1 MAENRRTDGL
11 LPTHIGIIMDGNGRW
26 AQKRGLPRSAGH
38 KQGARVFRNIVRY
51 CREIGIGYLTVYAF
65 STENW
70 KRPQSEIDAIM
81 DLLRDYLDELERHG
95 DEQQG
100 VLRFI
105 GDMEPLAEDLRLRIA
120 EVQERTAGREGIVV
134 NIALNYGGRAEIV
147 HAVQQAVRLSR
158 QGSLAEEAVDE
169 ALVDSLMY
177 TVGQPPVDLDRAP
190 QRGAADLPTS
200 CSGREPMRNLSL
212 WMCFGRIS
220 HQAIWIGPLQNFS
233 SAAGVLEGF
242 HLEAENHHSLCRPM
256 RAGCGAG

>member
-38 KQGARVFRNIVRY
+38 KQGACVFRNIVRY

-81 DLLRDYLDELERHG
+81 DLLRDYLDELERHS

-177 TVGQPPVDLDRAP
+177 TVGQPPVDLIVRPSGEQRISNFLLWQGAYAELVFMDVLWPDFTPGDLDRAIAEF
-190 QRGAADLPTS
+190 RRRS
-200 CSGREPMRNLSL
+200 RR
-212 WMCFGRIS
+212 FGGIS
-220 HQAIWIGPLQNFS
+220 S
-233 SAAGVLEGF
+233 
-242 HLEAENHHSLCRPM
+242 
-256 RAGCGAG
+256 

>member
-147 HAVQQAVRLSR
+147 HAVQQAVRLSW

-177 TVGQPPVDLDRAP
+177 TVGQPPVDLIVRP
-190 QRGAADLPTS
+190 
-200 CSGREPMRNLSL
+200 SGEQ
-212 WMCFGRIS
+212 RIS
-220 HQAIWIGPLQNFS
+220 NFLLWQGAYAELVFMDVLWPDFTPGDLDQAIAEFRRRSRRFGGIS
-233 SAAGVLEGF
+233 S
-242 HLEAENHHSLCRPM
+242 
-256 RAGCGAG
+256 

>member
-51 CREIGIGYLTVYAF
+51 CREIGIGYLTVYTF

-169 ALVDSLMY
+169 VLVDSLMY
-177 TVGQPPVDLDRAP
+177 TVGQPPVDLIVRPSGEQRISNFLLWQGAYAELVFMDVLWPDFTPGDLDRAIAEF
-190 QRGAADLPTS
+190 RRRS
-200 CSGREPMRNLSL
+200 RR
-212 WMCFGRIS
+212 FGGIS
-220 HQAIWIGPLQNFS
+220 S
-233 SAAGVLEGF
+233 
-242 HLEAENHHSLCRPM
+242 
-256 RAGCGAG
+256 